1 MSDLFAVARIEDATA
16 TALAPNHRP
25 ISLSDRQQLDTEGMK
40 LDLPLEHPAA
50 RAAAVAAVLGLCGSL
65 LYLALCN
72 YLIGALTDERIRVT
86 PDAQPAS
93 FFTAPFTD
101 DRVGIN
107 PDVLAAAGRRFP
119 NSPRLHMALGEFG
132 RYQAEGDWPAA
143 QFHAKRAIDLSPY
156 DYRPHLLLS
165 VIQENQGNL
174 QAAEESAR
182 AALNLVPGNL
192 QAHWQLGALLLRRG
206 NLAGSLEQ
214 FHAAAAGHTAYLQPA
229 LNLVW
234 SESGK
239 YLDAVRAVTP
249 DNAKDK
255 LALARFLLEQSR
267 PSESAAIFREID
279 RDAVLADRDAAQ
291 YLNRLIGAGHV
302 SLAHDLWSGLLEQG
316 REGPEE
322 WTNLIWNGG
331 FESDILV
338 DFAQF
343 DWSIQPSN
351 YARISI
357 DSRTSH
363 TGRRSLSVD
372 FIGRETTR
380 LEGEIQQRIL
390 VRPGARYRLQY
401 YIKTQDLVAPEGPR
415 VVVSGTTWQQWIV
428 ASEPAR
434 AGSSD
439 WRPGTVEFSAS
450 SPAVIVAIQQKPRYS
465 YEDPTHGTVWFD
477 DFKLEKIPK
486 L

>member
-1 MSDLFAVARIEDATA
+1 MV
-16 TALAPNHRP
+16 
-25 ISLSDRQQLDTEGMK
+25 
-40 LDLPLEHPAA
+40 
-50 RAAAVAAVLGLCGSL
+50 
-65 LYLALCN
+65 
-72 YLIGALTDERIRVT
+72 
-86 PDAQPAS
+86 
-93 FFTAPFTD
+93 
-101 DRVGIN
+101 
-107 PDVLAAAGRRFP
+107 
-119 NSPRLHMALGEFG
+119 LGEFG
-132 RYQAEGDWPAA
+132 RYQEEGDWPTA

-174 QAAEESAR
+174 QGAEESAR

-267 PSESAAIFREID
+267 PSESAAVFREID

-302 SLAHDLWSGLLEQG
+302 SLAHNLWSGLLEQG

-390 VRPGARYRLQY
+390 VRLGARYRLQY

-415 VVVSGTTWQQWIV
+415 VVVSGTTWQQWIA

-439 WRPGTVEFSAS
+439 WRRVVVDFTAPPNARAVVVTVKRVPKFSFD
-450 SPAVIVAIQQKPRYS
+450 Q
-465 YEDPTHGTVWFD
+465 PTRGVVWFD
-477 DFKLEKIPK
+477 DFALTELGQK
-486 L
+486 